1 MFETTDQIILS
12 SCYVL
17 GMSTTTIRTF
27 TMNLM
32 TNGAG
37 TTFFPSAKLV
47 GTASIA
53 AVDAETTRFG
63 GKVTVYKRYR
73 VKYPQGRWPENFPQH
88 PLKKQRN
95 VFITL
100 AGQNMP
106 IAQLQILSRQFLL
119 VLAELGDSK
128 ICHGKRQRSP
138 AATFAMRA
146 NMLCMLTSC
155 ALFHGFGQDLLHL
168 S

>member
-1 MFETTDQIILS
+1 MFETTNQIILS

-53 AVDAETTRFG
+53 AVDAETTHFG

-73 VKYPQGRWPENFPQH
+73 VKYSTHRAVGHVRTLPPAPPEKAKKRIHYTSWP
-88 PLKKQRN
+88 KY
-95 VFITL
+95 
-100 AGQNMP
+100 A
-106 IAQLQILSRQFLL
+106 
-119 VLAELGDSK
+119 
-128 ICHGKRQRSP
+128 
-138 AATFAMRA
+138 
-146 NMLCMLTSC
+146 
-155 ALFHGFGQDLLHL
+155 
-168 S
+168 